1 MKIVK
6 YFTVLILVFGLC
18 LAAVAEKRVKPMPM
32 KEFTDPSSPSYV
44 PHPYPK
50 KRVEIIEDLKYA
62 INILFADG
70 EENNGESKTPEI
82 KTILL
87 HLLDEIP
94 VYKVGE
100 IHKVKNRSHRL
111 AHDYTWLI
119 TIEDEN
125 GQIVA
130 RVAMTAPGLFASAGA
145 TTHGAELFKSAD
157 PSLRRG
163 PHFLKT
169 GQDVLNSLSNSMGIS
184 VSKNEIKKMERVAFQ
199 SNLGSLLTPM
209 WEIKMLDGNT
219 YYYSVKR
226 DMVYEVA
233 EKIRWKKDKDGRRTD
248 MRSLV
253 PRNYDFVPDTINDE
267 ILVLK
272 KLSNGNQSNN

>member
-1 MKIVK
+1 
-6 YFTVLILVFGLC
+6 
-18 LAAVAEKRVKPMPM
+18 
-32 KEFTDPSSPSYV
+32 
-44 PHPYPK
+44 
-50 KRVEIIEDLKYA
+50 
-62 INILFADG
+62 
-70 EENNGESKTPEI
+70 
-82 KTILL
+82 
-87 HLLDEIP
+87 
-94 VYKVGE
+94 
-100 IHKVKNRSHRL
+100 
-111 AHDYTWLI
+111 
-119 TIEDEN
+119 
-125 GQIVA
+125 
-130 RVAMTAPGLFASAGA
+130 
-145 TTHGAELFKSAD
+145 
-157 PSLRRG
+157 
-163 PHFLKT
+163 
-169 GQDVLNSLSNSMGIS
+169 
-184 VSKNEIKKMERVAFQ
+184 MERVAFQ